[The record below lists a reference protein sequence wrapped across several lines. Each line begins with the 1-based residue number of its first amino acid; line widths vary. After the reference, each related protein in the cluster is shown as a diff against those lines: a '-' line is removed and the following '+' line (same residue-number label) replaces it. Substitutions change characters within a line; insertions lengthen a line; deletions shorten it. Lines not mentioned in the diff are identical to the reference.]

1 MLFSYGGLI
10 NETNLYGGWFGTGIA
25 NVDAFR
31 KELPGL
37 FELAR
42 IVRGKSIKGIHMPK
56 LPNSEPF
63 EEPYVFSLLGML
75 GLPLVPAHEVNEQAS
90 SAIFSVH
97 MLKAPG
103 FSNTLQRMLDKGTPV
118 VVTDGLAKR
127 LTNQALLKRDNLLVL
142 NVAGE
147 PKNLL
152 KLTQEELKPIR
163 NKLLAPMGME
173 FDAPNKVGLYLYGD
187 DCFVVENFN
196 DQKVNVTLSF
206 PRVSNAQQLLILPA
220 DRNVDLSVS
229 NNSVL
234 IQDLTPR
241 TLIAIKYR

>member
-1 MLFSYGGLI
+1 
-10 NETNLYGGWFGTGIA
+10 
-25 NVDAFR
+25 
-31 KELPGL
+31 
-37 FELAR
+37 
-42 IVRGKSIKGIHMPK
+42 
-56 LPNSEPF
+56 
-63 EEPYVFSLLGML
+63 
-75 GLPLVPAHEVNEQAS
+75 
-90 SAIFSVH
+90 
-97 MLKAPG
+97 
-103 FSNTLQRMLDKGTPV
+103 
-118 VVTDGLAKR
+118 
-127 LTNQALLKRDNLLVL
+127 
-142 NVAGE
+142 
-147 PKNLL
+147 
-152 KLTQEELKPIR
+152 
-163 NKLLAPMGME
+163 MGME